1 MTIFKFLKRHKD
13 LVKGCYLQASS
24 PIKFWTVNIMIWH
37 FNLKAFPKSHK
48 SILNRIKLWS
58 EHFGQNLSCPTR
70 VICNRAF
77 CELNRQNLEV
87 QSTCLMPFSLLLK
100 IDQIRVCWLM
110 QGTANWH
117 RQNLEVQSTCL
128 MPFSLLL
135 KIDQIR
141 VCWLMQGTANCVLRL
156 IQEPF
161 CLRELPV
168 MPDPRYRLPTPK
180 WPFSSFWRGTRT

>member
-13 LVKGCYLQASS
+13 LVKGCNLQASS

-70 VICNRAF
+70 VICNRAS
-77 CELNRQNLEV
+77 CELN
-87 QSTCLMPFSLLLK
+87 
-100 IDQIRVCWLM
+100 
-110 QGTANWH
+110 